1 MANLRIIQTPHNE
14 QSQQLPQ
21 ARQKVTDLQN
31 QLAELEVKHSNEA
44 ANLRRLVQMMEE
56 RESQAKELVA
66 GIEKDWEGLHEKA
79 AENEKKLRDA
89 LEAEQKRTRELEE
102 ELDEMKSVLDRVNS
116 GELPIP
122 SGTRTSPN
130 VSSDSLFGL
139 GSNISMINRI
149 QKSGKT
155 FTEVYAEYVR
165 MQGEIA
171 RKTA

>member
-1 MANLRIIQTPHNE
+1 
-14 QSQQLPQ
+14 
-21 ARQKVTDLQN
+21 
-31 QLAELEVKHSNEA
+31 
-44 ANLRRLVQMMEE
+44 MEE

-122 SGTRTSPN
+122 SATRTSPN

-139 GSNISMINRI
+139 SPNISMINRM

-155 FTEVYAEYVR
+155 FTEVYAEYVK

-171 RKTA
+171 NKQRNIDHLQSSLSGVLAELEEAVCSQ

>member
-1 MANLRIIQTPHNE
+1 MHTLHG
-14 QSQQLPQ
+14 LP
-21 ARQKVTDLQN
+21 RVEDD
-31 QLAELEVKHSNEA
+31 ED
-44 ANLRRLVQMMEE
+44 
-56 RESQAKELVA
+56 

-102 ELDEMKSVLDRVNS
+102 ELDEMKSVLDRVTS

-171 RKTA
+171 RKTARSSSRQSKRRCPQ